1 VTKKRNFFDSEL
13 RFYFFFC
20 PGEQILGM
28 AVKDK
33 KLSKICAHLGEGRAS
48 FDEF

>member
-1 VTKKRNFFDSEL
+1 
-13 RFYFFFC
+13 
-20 PGEQILGM
+20 LGM